1 MTLIEGVGDEVLQF
15 LGILLVVLLGVVAWW
30 STGIRDLPQIRTIL
44 ILERR
49 TQNTSTQQATLVS
62 QHVSGIDTGQGD
74 QSGCRQ
80 RRLSASRS
88 VVNKREITVTRDIHE
103 NAASEEPSN
112 SDPSVIS
119 EIDRNASGD
128 DLFEPQTDQN
138 TESNMESNGDNIR
151 IRLKYLNDDQKLVE
165 GRLQE
170 LLGDF
175 KRRHF
180 SMELSAQKLV
190 RLIFNGQILQRDDQT
205 LQGCGLYD
213 NCVVHCL
220 VHAQQNTQRSNAQQ
234 HSNSP
239 PPDWNLGGLLYTCLS
254 VLLCLAWICRYN
266 YSHLFSLTTTTALV
280 GLTGMF
286 AVSVIGLHMPEQ
298 LPNN

>member
-1 MTLIEGVGDEVLQF
+1 MTLVEGIGDEVIQF
-15 LGILLVVLLGVVAWW
+15 LGILLVILLGVVAWW
-30 STGIRDLPQIRTIL
+30 STRIRDLPQIRTIL

-49 TQNTSTQQATLVS
+49 TQNTTTQQTTLVS

-80 RRLSASRS
+80 RRLSANRS
-88 VVNKREITVTRDIHE
+88 VVNKREIRVTGNIHA

-128 DLFEPQTDQN
+128 DPIEPQSDQN
-138 TESNMESNGDNIR
+138 AESNGESNGDNIR

-175 KRRHF
+175 KR
-180 SMELSAQKLV
+180 
-190 RLIFNGQILQRDDQT
+190 
-205 LQGCGLYD
+205 
-213 NCVVHCL
+213 
-220 VHAQQNTQRSNAQQ
+220 
-234 HSNSP
+234 
-239 PPDWNLGGLLYTCLS
+239 
-254 VLLCLAWICRYN
+254 
-266 YSHLFSLTTTTALV
+266 
-280 GLTGMF
+280 
-286 AVSVIGLHMPEQ
+286 
-298 LPNN
+298 